1 MTEASDQDGIV
12 PANLPAGPTER
23 RIACAV
29 GVAILGIAVAVA
41 PFASVQLS
49 RIDVWTPITTTYVFI
64 ADLATW
70 ALLISQFDI
79 VRRPALLVLAS
90 GYLFTAVMSVPLLL
104 TFPGAFTETG
114 LLGAGLQT
122 TGWLSAFWVA
132 GYPLAAI
139 GYAVLKDRE
148 PRTLTSH
155 GSSRTGVAGS
165 VIVSVVIALALTWIA
180 TAGEPYLP
188 KLFLDR
194 SRATVNLSC
203 IGAFLL
209 LLNAAALFL
218 LWLRRRSVIGLWLMV
233 VMCGSMA
240 NALVGWILTPGRFS
254 LAFYAG
260 RSFVVITATVV
271 LVVLLTETMTLYA
284 RLAVSIFA
292 QRRERE
298 SRMMTMEALA
308 ASIAHELNQPLAAVV
323 GNAGAGL
330 RWLDRPVP
338 DLAEARASLQR
349 VVRDGHRAAAAIESI
364 RSLFHVAYQERSP
377 LFINAII
384 LEVFELLG
392 VELRSERVLIVTDLA
407 VDLPMMSASKSQL
420 QQVIL
425 NLITNAIEAM
435 RPITDRARVL
445 KVSTKFVSGQGVLID
460 VADSGTGIDPKNVDG
475 LFDAFFTTKP
485 HGTGMGLAICRSIV
499 EAHGGRLSAAPNEP
513 HGAVFRFT
521 VPVEDGSSPDSVLL
535 AS

>member
-1 MTEASDQDGIV
+1 
-12 PANLPAGPTER
+12 
-23 RIACAV
+23 
-29 GVAILGIAVAVA
+29 
-41 PFASVQLS
+41 
-49 RIDVWTPITTTYVFI
+49 
-64 ADLATW
+64 
-70 ALLISQFDI
+70 
-79 VRRPALLVLAS
+79 
-90 GYLFTAVMSVPLLL
+90 
-104 TFPGAFTETG
+104 
-114 LLGAGLQT
+114 
-122 TGWLSAFWVA
+122 
-132 GYPLAAI
+132 
-139 GYAVLKDRE
+139 
-148 PRTLTSH
+148 
-155 GSSRTGVAGS
+155 
-165 VIVSVVIALALTWIA
+165 
-180 TAGEPYLP
+180 
-188 KLFLDR
+188 
-194 SRATVNLSC
+194 
-203 IGAFLL
+203 
-209 LLNAAALFL
+209 
-218 LWLRRRSVIGLWLMV
+218 
-233 VMCGSMA
+233 
-240 NALVGWILTPGRFS
+240 
-254 LAFYAG
+254 
-260 RSFVVITATVV
+260 
-271 LVVLLTETMTLYA
+271 
-284 RLAVSIFA
+284 
-292 QRRERE
+292 
-298 SRMMTMEALA
+298 MMTMEALA

-323 GNAGAGL
+323 GNASAGL

-445 KVSTKFVSGQGVLID
+445 KVSTKFVNGQGVLID

-485 HGTGMGLAICRSIV
+485 HGTGMGLAICRSII

-521 VPVEDGSSPDSVLL
+521 LPVEDTSSPHSVPL